1 VSHSRDE
8 TMIALSTGSLHNY
21 SINRIFVLAAE
32 TGFDGIEVI
41 VDRKWSTR
49 DSTYLRHL
57 SSECGLP
64 IVALHTPFV
73 PDLQNW
79 PTSQLKRLERTIALA
94 QELGVHLVVAHLP
107 LRFYSMFGKLNF
119 LGSRRF
125 VLRIPR
131 LRRGAYFH
139 FVRSGRFHEIES
151 SSGVIVALENMP
163 AHRLLG
169 RQINAYWFNS
179 PAKMSRFSR
188 MTLDTSHLGTWGL
201 NPVEIY
207 EQLRERVV
215 HVHLSNFDGRDHR
228 SPVDG
233 HLPLATLLRRL
244 AQDSYPGAISVECS
258 PDALQAE
265 DEGRCRLELAAALTF
280 CREHFSVGENRLE

>member
-1 VSHSRDE
+1 
-8 TMIALSTGSLHNY
+8 MIVLSTGSLHNY
-21 SINRIFVLAAE
+21 SINRIFALAAE

-41 VDRKWSTR
+41 VGRKWDTR
-49 DSTYLRHL
+49 DPTYLRHL

-73 PDLQNW
+73 LRLKNW
-79 PTSQLKRLERTIALA
+79 PTNELKRLERTVALA
-94 QELGVHLVVAHLP
+94 QELEVQLVVAHLP
-107 LRFYSMFGKLNF
+107 LRFKRVVVKLNL
-119 LGSRRF
+119 LGARRF
-125 VLRIPR
+125 VLALPR
-131 LRRGAYFH
+131 LRKGSYFH
-139 FVRSGRFHEIES
+139 FVGDGRLHEMES

-169 RQINAYWFNS
+169 LQINAYWFNS
-179 PAKMSRFSR
+179 PARMSRFSHL
-188 MTLDTSHLGTWGL
+188 TLDTTHLGTWGL

-265 DEGRCRLELAAALTF
+265 DEGKCRLELAAALTF
-280 CREHFSVGENRLE
+280 CREHFSVGENRFE

>member
-1 VSHSRDE
+1 
-8 TMIALSTGSLHNY
+8 MITLSTGSLHNY
-21 SINRIFVLAAE
+21 AINRIFVLAAE

-41 VDRKWSTR
+41 IGRKWGTR
-49 DSTYLRHL
+49 DPTYLRHL
-57 SSECGLP
+57 SSTCGLP

-73 PDLQNW
+73 PDLQEW
-79 PTSQLKRLERTIALA
+79 PICELERLEWTVALA
-94 QELGVHLVVAHLP
+94 QELGVNLVVAHLP
-107 LRFYSMFGKLNF
+107 MRFYSMVGKLNL
-119 LGSRRF
+119 LGLRRF
-125 VLRIPR
+125 VLRIPW

-139 FVRSGRFHEIES
+139 FVRSNRFHEIES

-163 AHRLLG
+163 AHHLFGL
-169 RQINAYWFNS
+169 QINGYWFNS
-179 PAKMSRFSR
+179 SAKMSRFSS

-207 EQLRERVV
+207 EQLKERVV

-233 HLPLATLLRRL
+233 RLPLATLLSRL

-265 DEGRCRLELAAALTF
+265 DESKCRLELTAALTF
-280 CREHFSVGENRLE
+280 CREHFSVSADRSE